1 MIQKGQQ
8 HTRFER
14 ESHACS
20 STRQQTWL
28 PTTCPTPPTDQLSD
42 QLALLSHLTHSL
54 LRDAFPPA
62 CDRSRYLSPCSQSE
76 NGVPT
81 APAFPRVSASWTKSA
96 IHAIAGGSGFPS
108 HSFHKCN
115 LWQPSLAQPTLA
127 SASLPAAEGLEL
139 CRHMASS
146 YLIPL
151 DIRAQMYTMYCMAV
165 CKPSTKHRPSSVYG
179 KRRTA
184 STVVAPRRLAS
195 FHVNIPS

>member
-1 MIQKGQQ
+1 MIMRYRKNGSTNPQSRASPTRAHKQGSTHGYLPAYQLSLHALTS
-8 HTRFER
+8 HTRTLR
-14 ESHACS
+14 
-20 STRQQTWL
+20 
-28 PTTCPTPPTDQLSD
+28 
-42 QLALLSHLTHSL
+42 ALT
-54 LRDAFPPA
+54 PA

-184 STVVAPRRLAS
+184 STVVAPRRLAP
-195 FHVNIPS
+195 FHVNIIVAIARR